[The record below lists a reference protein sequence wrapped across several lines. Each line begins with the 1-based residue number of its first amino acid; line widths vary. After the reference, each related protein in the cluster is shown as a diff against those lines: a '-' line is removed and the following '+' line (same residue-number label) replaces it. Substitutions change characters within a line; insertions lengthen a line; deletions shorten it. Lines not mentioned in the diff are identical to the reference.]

1 MNECSMIISVYYYI
15 IGKES
20 GFVERTLK
28 ENKSLSVFFAGI
40 FLSLIQILLQ
50 LIIQILIHL
59 KNTFIL
65 LFLFIFFIYN
75 NLFH

>member
-1 MNECSMIISVYYYI
+1 MNEYSMIISVYYYI

-40 FLSLIQILLQ
+40 FLSLIQTLLQ
-50 LIIQILIHL
+50 ILIQRLIHL

-65 LFLFIFFIYN
+65 LFLFLLY
-75 NLFH
+75 